1 MRVTNKLITDAVTN
15 NLFRNTER
23 LLELEKMISSGKRVN
38 KPSDDPIGMAKI
50 LDYRKTLASIDQYSK
65 NIAHGKSWLG
75 LTDTTLDSINTLLI
89 QAKEV
94 AESQATETA
103 TEETRQIA
111 AGEIENIYEQIVQ
124 LANTKLG
131 NSYIFAGHKTGT
143 SPFYEDTESYATY
156 HGDDGEIR
164 IITGEDVDMQ
174 INIPGDEVFQNSDVD
189 IFEMLNQLKTA
200 LENNN
205 TEGISDQIEPLDDA
219 LDQILNARG
228 KVGARLNRLE
238 TTEKYWSDFS
248 LRITEMLSDMEDI
261 DLAQAMTQLVSQ
273 QTAYQASLETASM
286 IIQPSL
292 INFLR

>member
-1 MRVTNKLITDAVTN
+1 
-15 NLFRNTER
+15 
-23 LLELEKMISSGKRVN
+23 
-38 KPSDDPIGMAKI
+38 
-50 LDYRKTLASIDQYSK
+50 
-65 NIAHGKSWLG
+65 

-143 SPFYEDTESYATY
+143 SPFYEDTEAYATY

-273 QTAYQASLETASM
+273 QTAYQASLETTSM